1 MVVAIHSCVST
12 SETYRQIETAELMFG
27 KDSIAIATEIIND
40 IDTAELSSDAE
51 RAYYTLIK
59 TILDYCNYEDITS
72 DLAISWC
79 ADYYKKHGDK
89 KQYATA
95 RHYQSCVQ
103 YDLQKHKDAIIN
115 EKIAEDVAEQ
125 INDIVLLNKV
135 YRQLTIYNYYISNV
149 DETLSYAHN
158 QIATATKTSNSHN
171 QAYANLYLAIIHNE
185 LAHFDS
191 VSLYID
197 KCLSLIKYLDT
208 KDQAYVYSNLG
219 EICLNNDSTV
229 AEKYFLK
236 ALEYQKLPETYA
248 HLFKFYQYNNP
259 PKASMYKDSAL
270 AKANY
275 ENKIAILEE
284 LANDEK
290 SKQNYDQVAAYQAS
304 IIQIQDSLLH
314 QKKTSEIQKL
324 QKKYDF
330 EKQDNTFHKRVNI
343 FMTIIVV
350 LLLTLIGIYLK
361 WKSKIERVTNEKN
374 NIEKQKMQIEA
385 RNAKLAQEKAEAD
398 ARNAKLLQEKAEIE
412 RQNALTEMQNAK
424 LQQEKSEAE
433 SKKREDDMRN
443 TYIKSNL
450 FSSLS
455 NSIDSFAALLQDESI
470 PDEMRKI
477 FAERKTA
484 AEKELS
490 AAISICKRIEAN
502 IRENKPDPECQREHF
517 YLFVGYYETAHPE
530 CKSFFTIYYKNL
542 VPVDKLYLI
551 LAHFERKDKD
561 QICTIL
567 TWSENTY
574 RSRRSKT
581 KSKQVIDPPQERKC
595 A

>member
-219 EICLNNDSTV
+219 EICLIMILPSLKNIFSKHSNTKNCPKHTPTSSNST
-229 AEKYFLK
+229 
-236 ALEYQKLPETYA
+236 
-248 HLFKFYQYNNP
+248 
-259 PKASMYKDSAL
+259 
-270 AKANY
+270 
-275 ENKIAILEE
+275 
-284 LANDEK
+284 
-290 SKQNYDQVAAYQAS
+290 S
-304 IIQIQDSLLH
+304 IIIP
-314 QKKTSEIQKL
+314 QKRPCTRIPRSP
-324 QKKYDF
+324 
-330 EKQDNTFHKRVNI
+330 KQTMR
-343 FMTIIVV
+343 T
-350 LLLTLIGIYLK
+350 
-361 WKSKIERVTNEKN
+361 KSP
-374 NIEKQKMQIEA
+374 
-385 RNAKLAQEKAEAD
+385 
-398 ARNAKLLQEKAEIE
+398 
-412 RQNALTEMQNAK
+412 
-424 LQQEKSEAE
+424 
-433 SKKREDDMRN
+433 
-443 TYIKSNL
+443 
-450 FSSLS
+450 FW
-455 NSIDSFAALLQDESI
+455 
-470 PDEMRKI
+470 
-477 FAERKTA
+477 
-484 AEKELS
+484 
-490 AAISICKRIEAN
+490 
-502 IRENKPDPECQREHF
+502 
-517 YLFVGYYETAHPE
+517 
-530 CKSFFTIYYKNL
+530 KNL
-542 VPVDKLYLI
+542 
-551 LAHFERKDKD
+551 R
-561 QICTIL
+561 T
-567 TWSENTY
+567 
-574 RSRRSKT
+574 T
-581 KSKQVIDPPQERKC
+581 KSQNKTMTKSPHTKRQ
-595 A
+595 